1 MMKNTYLFLI
11 LIAIVFSSCRGE
23 QKPSSTKKEKK
34 TAKIE
39 IPDFN
44 SDSAYYYIE
53 RQVDFGPRVP
63 NTEAH
68 SQCAEYLYDK
78 LNSFSDTTIMQS
90 FKTRAFDGTV
100 LNGKNII
107 GVFNPEKRVRVL
119 LCAHWDSR
127 PFADY
132 DSDPDNHRTPI
143 DGANDGGSGTG
154 VLLEIAR
161 QLSTKKPNV
170 GIDIILFDAEDY
182 GPPQDEQGQTENE
195 DWGLGSQYWA
205 RNPHDPDYVA
215 RYGILLDMVG
225 TANATFYMEG
235 FSMMYAPGIL
245 KKVWNVGHRLGYAS
259 YFLFEQ
265 YGYINDDHKYV
276 NEIINIPTIDIIH
289 LDSST
294 TTSSFF
300 EHWHT
305 VGDDMSV
312 IDKET
317 LKVVGQ
323 TLLTVIYEEK

>member
-143 DGANDGGSGTG
+143 SLLLSGTIG
-154 VLLEIAR
+154 LAR
-161 QLSTKKPNV
+161 
-170 GIDIILFDAEDY
+170 
-182 GPPQDEQGQTENE
+182 
-195 DWGLGSQYWA
+195 
-205 RNPHDPDYVA
+205 
-215 RYGILLDMVG
+215 
-225 TANATFYMEG
+225 
-235 FSMMYAPGIL
+235 
-245 KKVWNVGHRLGYAS
+245 
-259 YFLFEQ
+259 
-265 YGYINDDHKYV
+265 
-276 NEIINIPTIDIIH
+276 
-289 LDSST
+289 
-294 TTSSFF
+294 
-300 EHWHT
+300 
-305 VGDDMSV
+305 
-312 IDKET
+312 
-317 LKVVGQ
+317 
-323 TLLTVIYEEK
+323 